1 MHWTAKLFCFH
12 LKWVPEALK
21 VSNLP
26 TLENSLC
33 TTQASN
39 YQIKT
44 HHGVPI
50 PDTPVFQVKE
60 LLAQA
65 EAGIASYTEIESVTP
80 KPCQRHKNNTLLL

>member
-1 MHWTAKLFCFH
+1 MG
-12 LKWVPEALK
+12 
-21 VSNLP
+21 
-26 TLENSLC
+26 NSLC

-44 HHGVPI
+44 HHSVTT

-65 EAGIASYTEIESVTP
+65 EAGIATYTEIESLTP
-80 KPCQRHKNNTLLL
+80 MPCQRHKTNTLLL